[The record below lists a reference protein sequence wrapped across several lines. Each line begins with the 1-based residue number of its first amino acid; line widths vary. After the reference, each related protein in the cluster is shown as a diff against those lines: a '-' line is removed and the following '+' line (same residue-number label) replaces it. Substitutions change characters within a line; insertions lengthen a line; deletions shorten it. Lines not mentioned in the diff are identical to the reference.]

1 MKRYAFLDLEGV
13 LYPELWEIYAHAFTL
28 PELAKTTR
36 EEPDY
41 AKLVRARIALLKENN
56 IKLKDLSA
64 ASAGVRPL
72 PQAVGFVRQLLG
84 LGFHISVVTDAFQ
97 EIIGAGLDDLG
108 ISDIHPN
115 HFACNT
121 EGFITHA
128 LYARQTG
135 KHETLQKILPPQA
148 AYSIAVGDTFNDFSM
163 LAYADQGFLFRP
175 SESALQHADASFHVV
190 TEYQQIIDNIKII

>member
-13 LYPELWEIYAHAFTL
+13 LYPELWEIYAHAFEL

-41 AKLVRARIALLKENN
+41 PKLVRTRIALLKENN
-56 IKLKDLSA
+56 IKLKDLAAVSA
-64 ASAGVRPL
+64 NVRPL
-72 PQAVGFVRQLLG
+72 PQAVGFVRQLVG

-97 EIIGAGLDDLG
+97 EIIGAGFDDLG
-108 ISDIHPN
+108 IRDIHPN
-115 HFACNT
+115 HFVCNT

-135 KHETLQKILPPQA
+135 KHETLQKILPQA

-163 LAYADQGFLFRP
+163 LAYADKGFLFRP
-175 SESALQHADASFHVV
+175 SESALQHADASFYIVR
-190 TEYQQIIDNIKII
+190 EYQQIIERIKTF